1 VSRRTFKRRNG
12 KTLID
17 ILLTVAILGIVL
29 GIAVPH
35 GLKVR
40 RRVAMQSA
48 VGEARSVLLFARVRA
63 AARDAGA
70 GVRFVEIDG
79 VWHHILYDDGDGDGL
94 RLDDIINGVD
104 PPAAPPLPV
113 LSTDVVAIDRVND
126 PALCVFEPDGSASP
140 CVISI
145 VDGEG
150 NLEVVTQ
157 RGLS

>member
-1 VSRRTFKRRNG
+1 MSRRTFKRGNG
-12 KTLID
+12 ITLID

-29 GIAVPH
+29 GIAIPH

-48 VGEARSVLLFARVRA
+48 VGEVRSVLLFARVRA
-63 AARDAGA
+63 AARDQGA
-70 GVRFVEIDG
+70 GIRFVEIDG
-79 VWHHILYDDGDGDGL
+79 AWHHVLYDDGDGDGV

-104 PPAAPPLPV
+104 PPGAPPLPV
-113 LSTDVVAIDRVND
+113 LSSNVVAIERVNE

-145 VDGEG
+145 VDGHG